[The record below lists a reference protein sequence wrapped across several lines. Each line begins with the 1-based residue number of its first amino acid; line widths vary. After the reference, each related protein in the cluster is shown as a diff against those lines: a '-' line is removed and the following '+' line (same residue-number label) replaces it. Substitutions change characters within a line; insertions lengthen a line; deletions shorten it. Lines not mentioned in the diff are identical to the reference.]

1 MLEYPVSVSFMN
13 NSIGKAITALKS
25 GGNIMIRDF
34 ASRENE
40 TDLVIAAE
48 HVNPEIVSKF
58 RTDGGGLLCLAVT
71 AEFAAH
77 IGVPY
82 FNDLL
87 KATGKDYPTLK
98 KMSDFESPYGGRP
111 AFSITINHRD
121 TYTGITDWDRALTIS
136 EFSKFY
142 LEVAA
147 GGLDPKEEFVSRFR
161 CPGHVHL
168 LIASAGL
175 LSERPGHTEMS
186 IFLTQIAGLAPMST
200 ICEMLDANTHRA
212 LSIDDSISYAKKH
225 SIPIIMGD
233 QIIEYY
239 NKNRGKQ

>member
-1 MLEYPVSVSFMN
+1 MGNSFDE
-13 NSIGKAITALKS
+13 AITTLKS
-25 GGNIMIRDF
+25 GGSIMIRDF

-48 HVNPEIVSKF
+48 HVNPEIVSRF

-71 AEFAAH
+71 TEFAEE
-77 IGVPY
+77 IGIPY

-87 KATGKDYPTLK
+87 KATGQEYPTLK

-142 LEVAA
+142 RDVTA

-168 LIASAGL
+168 LIASRGL

-186 IFLTQIAGLAPMST
+186 VFLTQIAGLAPMST
-200 ICEMLDANTHRA
+200 ICEMLDAKTHRA
-212 LSIDDSISYAKKH
+212 LSIEDSISYAKKN
-225 SIPIIMGD
+225 SIPILMGD
-233 QIIEYY
+233 QIIEHY

>member
-1 MLEYPVSVSFMN
+1 MD
-13 NSIGKAITALKS
+13 NSIGEAIATLKN
-25 GGNIMIRDF
+25 GGHIMIRDF

-48 HVNPEIVSKF
+48 HVNPEIVSRF

-71 AEFAAH
+71 TEFADN
-77 IGVPY
+77 IGIPY

-87 KATGKDYPTLK
+87 KATGKEYPTLK

-136 EFSKFY
+136 EFAKFY
-142 LEVAA
+142 RDVNA

-168 LIASAGL
+168 LIASGGL

-186 IFLTQIAGLAPMST
+186 VFLTQLSGLAPMST

-212 LSIDDSISYAKKH
+212 LSIEDSISYAKKH
-225 SIPIIMGD
+225 AVPILMGD
-233 QIIEYY
+233 QILEHYEK
-239 NKNRGKQ
+239 NK

>member
-1 MLEYPVSVSFMN
+1 MG
-13 NSIGKAITALKS
+13 NSIDEAITTLKS
-25 GGNIMIRDF
+25 GGSIMIRDF

-40 TDLVIAAE
+40 TDLVVAAE
-48 HVNPEIVSKF
+48 HVNPEIVSRF

-71 AEFAAH
+71 TEFAEE
-77 IGVPY
+77 IGIPY

-87 KATGKDYPTLK
+87 KATGQEYPTLK

-142 LEVAA
+142 RDVIA

-168 LIASAGL
+168 LIASRGL

-186 IFLTQIAGLAPMST
+186 VFLTQIAGLAPMST
-200 ICEMLDANTHRA
+200 ICEMLDAKTHRA
-212 LSIDDSISYAKKH
+212 LSIEDSISYAKKN
-225 SIPIIMGD
+225 SIPILMGD
-233 QIIEYY
+233 QIIENY
-239 NKNRGKQ
+239 NKNRGK